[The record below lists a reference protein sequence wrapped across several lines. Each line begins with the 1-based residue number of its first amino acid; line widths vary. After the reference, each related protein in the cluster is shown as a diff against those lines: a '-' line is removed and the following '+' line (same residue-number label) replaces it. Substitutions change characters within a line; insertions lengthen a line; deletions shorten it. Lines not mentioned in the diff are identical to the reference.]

1 MRKGNCIY
9 NCKLNLYT
17 TDCQD
22 EVLVMR
28 AHGSLHMHQCSYNSQ
43 GYTGRATHLFNL
55 PSHPGSLHSDP
66 TGVQVG
72 HDQAKT
78 LTGDVTHRATAR
90 WLIRAHHNK
99 SRDSRSRQLLR
110 FRNRTRPAEKAE
122 ETMMAA
128 VLAMAKERS
137 TITITI
143 LSS

>member
-1 MRKGNCIY
+1 
-9 NCKLNLYT
+9 
-17 TDCQD
+17 
-22 EVLVMR
+22 MR

-78 LTGDVTHRATAR
+78 LTGDVVTHRATAR

-110 FRNRTRPAEKAE
+110 LGNRTRPAEKADLHT

-128 VLAMAKERS
+128 VLQF
-137 TITITI
+137 
-143 LSS
+143 

>member
-1 MRKGNCIY
+1 MDRSGEIRPNHHHLHHTHIVI
-9 NCKLNLYT
+9 NSQWAEERLNYAVSRLELQEYGKAIVFIIVSSICHLYT

-72 HDQAKT
+72 HNQFD
-78 LTGDVTHRATAR
+78 
-90 WLIRAHHNK
+90 
-99 SRDSRSRQLLR
+99 
-110 FRNRTRPAEKAE
+110 
-122 ETMMAA
+122 
-128 VLAMAKERS
+128 
-137 TITITI
+137 
-143 LSS
+143 

>member
-1 MRKGNCIY
+1 
-9 NCKLNLYT
+9 
-17 TDCQD
+17 
-22 EVLVMR
+22 MR

-78 LTGDVTHRATAR
+78 LTGDVTG
-90 WLIRAHHNK
+90 IRAHHNK
-99 SRDSRSRQLLR
+99 SRDSRTRQLLR
-110 FRNRTRPAEKAE
+110 FRNRTRPAEKADLHT

-128 VLAMAKERS
+128 VLRWLRSDLPLQSPSYPLRKTAERQEQARIAEFPVYLPRTS
-137 TITITI
+137 RDM
-143 LSS
+143 SQ

>member
-1 MRKGNCIY
+1 
-9 NCKLNLYT
+9 
-17 TDCQD
+17 
-22 EVLVMR
+22 MR

-78 LTGDVTHRATAR
+78 LTGDVTG
-90 WLIRAHHNK
+90 IRAHHNK

-110 FRNRTRPAEKAE
+110 FRNRTRPAEKADLHT

-128 VLAMAKERS
+128 VLRWLRSDLPLQSPSYPLRKTAERQEQARIVEFPVYLPRTS
-137 TITITI
+137 RDM
-143 LSS
+143 SQ

>member
-1 MRKGNCIY
+1 MLLVDLSFKNKERELY
-9 NCKLNLYT
+9 LYT

-72 HDQAKT
+72 HDR
-78 LTGDVTHRATAR
+78 GVRHER
-90 WLIRAHHNK
+90 K
-99 SRDSRSRQLLR
+99 SRTLWQKSIGNHWKSVEIWLEIRNQDPVEIRKSARNHKKSSR
-110 FRNRTRPAEKAE
+110 NNEKHPLF
-122 ETMMAA
+122 
-128 VLAMAKERS
+128 V
-137 TITITI
+137 
-143 LSS
+143 